1 MARGGPGKGGA
12 GATCLLGPRSV
23 PRCISHQLPWSRSD
37 NLCFSV
43 LPKVPCT
50 RGHSK
55 YFKRQRKMEG
65 EDQTMSPLSGSWR
78 CQRRR
83 GREPGP
89 CSPGL
94 RCLDSEDLVPLL
106 LHLWPAGPK
115 LFLDCPLSQMGSTGT
130 QLSSQDLSLWAAVA
144 GASTRSPQRP
154 FEAQQGAR
162 AEVPH

>member
-1 MARGGPGKGGA
+1 
-12 GATCLLGPRSV
+12 
-23 PRCISHQLPWSRSD
+23 
-37 NLCFSV
+37 
-43 LPKVPCT
+43 
-50 RGHSK
+50 
-55 YFKRQRKMEG
+55 MEG
-65 EDQTMSPLSGSWR
+65 EDQTTERAAGGA
-78 CQRRR
+78 R
-83 GREPGP
+83 GGEEGNQAP

-106 LHLWPAGPK
+106 LHLWPAVPK